1 MKYFLI
7 VASGRQKGLP
17 IPLQVDLFMIG
28 SGKECQLRC
37 KSSGTPARQCAI
49 VIRDKKIFVRD
60 LNSGKP
66 TLINDALLPPGEE
79 WPLHQGDRLQ
89 VGKLQLLVQHQN
101 RPLAQKDLEEW
112 ALHSLDMAT
121 HDREDPDEDDLM
133 TYRRPRASTPAD
145 AAAAI
150 LGKLSSLRGEV
161 VGRLRIIEEDTLTVI
176 RFNDR
181 YLVDEAEITLIHK
194 ELHDHLNRANMR
206 VLLDCKNVRRMST
219 AAVAMLDDLCTWLKP
234 WGSTLAL
241 CRIHPDLQEI
251 LRRLLLQNKI
261 PHFADKESALAAR
274 W

>member
-1 MKYFLI
+1 MKSFLI
-7 VASGRQKGLP
+7 VASGKRKGFP
-17 IPLQVDLFMIG
+17 IPIQADLFMIG

-37 KSSGTPARQCAI
+37 KTPGTPPRQCAI

-60 LNSGKP
+60 LNSGEP
-66 TLINDALLPPGEE
+66 TLINDSLLPPGEE
-79 WPLHQGDRLQ
+79 WPLHPGDRLSA
-89 VGKLQLLVQHQN
+89 GKLEFILQLQN
-101 RPLAQKDLEEW
+101 KPLAQKDLEEW
-112 ALHSLDMAT
+112 ALNSLDMAT
-121 HDREDPDEDDLM
+121 QEREDPDDEELM
-133 TYRRPRASTPAD
+133 TARRPRASTPSE

-161 VGRLRIIEEDTLTVI
+161 VGRLRIIQEGTITVI

-181 YLVDEAEITLIHK
+181 YLVDEAEITLINK
-194 ELHDHLNRANMR
+194 ELHDHLNKANMR

-241 CRIHPDLQEI
+241 CRIRPELQEI

-261 PHFADKESALAAR
+261 PHFSDRESALAAR